1 MKTARGGRWLR
12 WALLALVLA
21 SSLAACTRNSSQVD
35 KAPEVAMELTLD
47 PDPPLFGRTSELTV
61 VLTDADGAP
70 IDNADLTIKG
80 DMTHAGMV
88 PVIVETDS
96 SQDGVYTT
104 RFDWSMSGDWIVTI
118 TAELPDGRTAVR
130 TFELAVGLPGD

>member
-1 MKTARGGRWLR
+1 MNATRKGRWLH
-12 WALLALVLA
+12 WALLALLLA
-21 SSLAACTRNSSQVD
+21 SALAACTRNSRPAD
-35 KAPEVAMELTLD
+35 EAPEVVMELTLD
-47 PDPPLFGRTSELTV
+47 PDPPLFGRTSKLTI
-61 VLTDADGAP
+61 VLRDGDGAP
-70 IDNADLTIKG
+70 IDHAFLSIKG

-118 TAELPDGRTAVR
+118 TAELPDGRTVVR
-130 TFELAVGLPGD
+130 TFQLVVELPGE